1 MCEKASEP
9 EKECLCVRA
18 HSDGSKCSEFVSYI
32 LIVLYAGWLVGC
44 VRRVYD
50 IDYLQ
55 KYNFRSSTKSK

>member
-32 LIVLYAGWLVGC
+32 LIVLYTGWLALADWLCVAC
-44 VRRVYD
+44 VRYRLFAE
-50 IDYLQ
+50 I
-55 KYNFRSSTKSK
+55 